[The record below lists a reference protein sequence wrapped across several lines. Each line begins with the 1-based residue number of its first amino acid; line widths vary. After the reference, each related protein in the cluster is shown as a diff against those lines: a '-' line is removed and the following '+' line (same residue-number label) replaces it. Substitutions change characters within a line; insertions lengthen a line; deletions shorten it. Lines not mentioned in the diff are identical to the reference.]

1 MKQRKNEN
9 ANTGSRKLLIIDDDI
24 KLNELLKSLLENYGF
39 EVTSASNP
47 LSGLNYIQK
56 EKFDLVLLDVMMP
69 EIDGFELLK
78 KIREFSEIPVIM
90 LTARGEVSSR
100 IVGLE
105 LGADDY
111 IPKPFDIGELVA
123 RIKAVLKRVN
133 HSNIQQE
140 NRILET
146 ESGLKIDTTK
156 RAVFSGNEQ
165 INLSTMEYELLVLF
179 VKNKGRIL
187 TRDNIM
193 ENLKGYEWNVF
204 DRSVDILVSRLRNK
218 LNDNPHSPKFIK
230 TVRSVGYI
238 FIG

>member
-1 MKQRKNEN
+1 MERKKNEKG
-9 ANTGSRKLLIIDDDI
+9 AQKLLIIDDDT

-47 LSGLNYIQK
+47 FSGLNLLK
-56 EKFDLVLLDVMMP
+56 NNNFNLVLLDVMMP

-123 RIKAVLKRVN
+123 RIKAVLKRVDTRGSFSE
-133 HSNIQQE
+133 HK
-140 NRILET
+140 ILET
-146 ESGLKIDTTK
+146 DNGLKIDTLK
-156 RAVFSGNEQ
+156 REAYLGNEK
-165 INLSTMEYELLVLF
+165 INLSTMEYDLLLLF
-179 VKNKGRIL
+179 IKNKGRVL

-193 ENLKGYEWNVF
+193 EHLKGYEWNVF

-218 LNDNPHSPKFIK
+218 LKDNPHSPKFIK
-230 TVRSVGYI
+230 TVRGIGYI